1 MISYRSDRTLS
12 FLEKRLDIITNII
25 KNMDDEDIKISYI
38 DPDSLIDWY
47 IGNVRNIW
55 DDIFKYL
62 NKINYMRMKEV

>member
-1 MISYRSDRTLS
+1 
-12 FLEKRLDIITNII
+12 
-25 KNMDDEDIKISYI
+25 MDDEDIKISYI